1 MNCFSR
7 GAHLWAST
15 RDLSEAFQKP
25 LQPRRMIGYFL
36 AMARAW
42 AATMSTPTTTSRP
55 PAD

>member
-25 LQPRRMIGYFL
+25 LQARRMIGYFL
-36 AMARAW
+36 AMARTG